1 VCNSKFRTQLQE
13 QNQYKITSKDT
24 GIRSTFFIILRR
36 TEFHSQPVMSAQ
48 QNLEL
53 YRRSTLGMALTD
65 ALDDMVT
72 SGELA
77 PLLAM
82 KVLAEFD
89 KSMASEL
96 KTTNSKL
103 TVKGN
108 LHTYRFCDNVWTFL
122 LEDVCLKSVN
132 SQGNTIEHSA
142 PSMKIVACDG
152 KILGDAAGHT

>member
-1 VCNSKFRTQLQE
+1 
-13 QNQYKITSKDT
+13 
-24 GIRSTFFIILRR
+24 
-36 TEFHSQPVMSAQ
+36 MSAQ

-77 PLLAM
+77 PMLAM

-103 TVKGN
+103 TIKGN